1 MDRWA
6 GKIALVTGASAGV
19 GAATV
24 ETLVREGLTV
34 VGIARRVEKIEK
46 LGEKLKDAK
55 GKLWAKKCDVTKEEE
70 ILEVVEWIKKTLGGI
85 DILVNNAGMAHFASI
100 SDGDTEGF
108 RRILNVNVLA
118 VAIFTREAVR
128 SMKARQVDG
137 HIININSVLGHGVPE
152 VSDKYS
158 LYPSSKYAVTAM
170 TEVTRKELIKANAKI
185 KITSISPGLI
195 RTEFLAVATTEAVA
209 EAVYSQRPILDP
221 EDVANAI
228 VYALGTPPHLQVCE
242 LILRPVGAS

>member
-6 GKIALVTGASAGV
+6 GKVALVTGASAGV
-19 GAATV
+19 GAVTV

-34 VGIARRVEKIEK
+34 VGVARRVENVEK
-46 LGEKLKDAK
+46 LGEKLKGAK

-85 DILVNNAGMAHFASI
+85 DVLINNAGMAYFASI

-108 RRILNVNVLA
+108 RRVLDVNVLA
-118 VAIFTREAVR
+118 VAILTREAIR

-137 HIININSVLGHGVPE
+137 HIININSVLGHEVPD

-170 TEVTRKELIKANAKI
+170 TEVTRKELIKANTKI
-185 KITSISPGLI
+185 KVTSISPSLI
-195 RTEFLAVATTEAVA
+195 KTEFLAAATNEAVA
-209 EAVYSQRPILDP
+209 KAVYNQRPALNP

-228 VYALGTPPHLQVCE
+228 VYALGTPAHVQVCE
-242 LILRPVGAS
+242 LVLRTAGAL